1 MKAIIR
7 GAVESI
13 DAAIEG
19 NSIAIKTNISLSGK
33 ILYEINK
40 EFICEVVEGEGE
52 KPQKKASIIIYVVGE
67 GDTLWG
73 LAKKY
78 NTTVANLAKINAFE
92 ESDDIKTGQ
101 KIIIPGRAQF

>member
-7 GAVESI
+7 AAVENI
-13 DAAIEG
+13 DAVIEG
-19 NSIAIKTNISLSGK
+19 NSIAIKANVVLSGR

-40 EFICEVVEGEGE
+40 EFICDVVEGEGE

-67 GDTLWG
+67 GDTLWS

-78 NTTVANLAKINAFE
+78 NTTVADLAKINSFE
-92 ESDDIKTGQ
+92 ESDHIETGQ
-101 KIIIPGRAQF
+101 KIIIPGRAKF